1 MVFNNPLSSLFGKS
15 PISPLQSHM
24 TVVVS
29 CTELLCDFVAAAIA
43 ADWQQASDVFDRMS
57 ELEHEADAMKR
68 KLRLHLPKS
77 LFMPI
82 DRTDLLNMLSQ
93 QDRIANRSKDI
104 AGLML
109 GRKMVIPQGLEQP
122 MIEFVSASVE
132 ACRQAHKAINELDE
146 LLEVGFI
153 GKEVDFVENLIREL
167 DALEDR
173 TDQLEQDIRHSLFEQ
188 EKNLPPIDAMFLY
201 QVIDIIGEVADLSQ
215 SVGGKLQLLLAR

>member
-29 CTELLCDFVAAAIA
+29 CTELLCDFMDAAIA
-43 ADWQQASDVFDRMS
+43 DDWQQASDIYERMS

-77 LFMPI
+77 LFMPM

-109 GRKMVIPQGLEQP
+109 GRTMGIPRGLEAQ
-122 MIEFVSASVE
+122 MTEFVATSVE
-132 ACRQAHKAINELDE
+132 TCRQAHKAINELDE
-146 LLEVGFI
+146 LLEVGFV
-153 GKEVDFVENLIREL
+153 GKEVAFVENLIGEL

-173 TDQLEQDIRHSLFEQ
+173 TDQQEQDIRHNLFAK
-188 EKNLPPIDAMFLY
+188 EKELPPIDVMFLY
-201 QVIDIIGEVADLSQ
+201 QVIEIIGEVADLSQ

>member
-29 CTELLCDFVAAAIA
+29 CTELLCDFMDAAIA
-43 ADWQQASDVFDRMS
+43 NDWQQASDIYERMS

-77 LFMPI
+77 LFMPM

-109 GRKMVIPQGLEQP
+109 GRTMGIPRGLEAQ
-122 MIEFVSASVE
+122 MTEFVATSVE
-132 ACRQAHKAINELDE
+132 TCRQAHKAINELDE
-146 LLEVGFI
+146 LLEVGFV
-153 GKEVDFVENLIREL
+153 GKEVAFVENLIGEL

-173 TDQLEQDIRHSLFEQ
+173 TDQQEQDIRHNLFAK
-188 EKNLPPIDAMFLY
+188 EKELPPIDVMFLY
-201 QVIDIIGEVADLSQ
+201 QVIEIIGEVADLSQ

>member
-1 MVFNNPLSSLFGKS
+1 M
-15 PISPLQSHM
+15 
-24 TVVVS
+24 
-29 CTELLCDFVAAAIA
+29 DAAIA
-43 ADWQQASDVFDRMS
+43 NDWQQASDIYERMS

-77 LFMPI
+77 LFMPM

-109 GRKMVIPQGLEQP
+109 GRTMGIPRGLEAQ
-122 MIEFVSASVE
+122 MTEFVATSVE
-132 ACRQAHKAINELDE
+132 TCRQAHKAINELDE
-146 LLEVGFI
+146 LLEVGFV
-153 GKEVDFVENLIREL
+153 GKEVAFVENLIGEL

-173 TDQLEQDIRHSLFEQ
+173 TDQQEQDIRHNLFAK
-188 EKNLPPIDAMFLY
+188 EKELPPIDVMFLY
-201 QVIDIIGEVADLSQ
+201 QVIEIIGEVADLSQ

>member
-29 CTELLCDFVAAAIA
+29 CTELLCNFMASAIA
-43 ADWQQASDVFDRMS
+43 NDWQQAEEIFDRMS

-77 LFMPI
+77 LFMPM

-109 GRKMVIPQGLEQP
+109 GRKMSIPDGLEDQ
-122 MIEFVSASVE
+122 MTEFVTTSVE

-153 GKEVDFVENLIREL
+153 GKEVDFVETLISEL
-167 DALEDR
+167 DVLEDR
-173 TDQLEQDIRHSLFEQ
+173 TDQLEQDIRHSLFEK
-188 EKNLPPIDAMFLY
+188 EKQLPPIDAMFLY

>member
-1 MVFNNPLSSLFGKS
+1 
-15 PISPLQSHM
+15 M
-24 TVVVS
+24 TVVVA
-29 CTELLCDFVAAAIA
+29 CTELLSDFMAAAIA
-43 ADWQQASDVFDRMS
+43 NNWQQASEVFDRMS
-57 ELEHEADAMKR
+57 ELELDADAMKR

-77 LFMPI
+77 LFMPM
-82 DRTDLLNMLSQ
+82 DRSDLLNMLNQ

-109 GRKMVIPQGLEQP
+109 GRKMSVPTGLEEQ
-122 MIEFVSASVE
+122 MMEFVNTSVE

-146 LLEVGFI
+146 LLEVGFV

-167 DALEDR
+167 DTLEDH
-173 TDQLEQDIRHSLFEQ
+173 TDQIEQDIRHRLFEQ
-188 EKNLPPIDAMFLY
+188 EKNLPPIDAIFLY

>member
-43 ADWQQASDVFDRMS
+43 ADWQQASDIFDRMS

-93 QDRIANRSKDI
+93 QDCIANRSKDI

-109 GRKMVIPQGLEQP
+109 GRKMMIPQGLEQP
-122 MIEFVSASVE
+122 MTEFVSASVE

-153 GKEVDFVENLIREL
+153 GKEVDFVETLIREL